1 MRCAVMGAFLA
12 ALLTGSAAADSLDEA
27 WQRYLS
33 AVGQERLRGAADQ
46 TKLQEFV
53 AQNYGPALQRVA
65 ETIEAT
71 AGATELRR
79 RDELARAAI
88 AWARP
93 REDALGDLV
102 LSRAYRQGLGVEANL
117 FESLRLLRRPYQ
129 AQLPEGLE
137 MLIIALD
144 QGTGL
149 PKNTAG
155 AMAAAARF
163 LPAFRKADQ
172 PPVALS
178 FQLLVK
184 PIETLRSFG
193 VPAFL
198 DSKNVGWIGSSSLRS
213 LYGKILII
221 DRGIAPAFVDFPG
234 FVIDATLLQNS
245 ISHVRVDTAS
255 IGSEASFLIRTSAAA
270 RCMSGLAAD
279 ETALFAPSNTSR
291 FRQTQIA
298 GFISCSLTGK
308 LPARPP
314 TEGFGLL
321 EAHEEALGDYFDLL
335 AAGAARFG
343 YGRAI
348 DHKAALHHLDRA
360 ILKGSGDAL
369 PKVLRGHI
377 YDLPG
382 PLQDPDRSR
391 ADLTQG
397 GTACLDRFLEYQK
410 DRDAEIAR
418 DQLKWQT
425 KIAMNF
431 RFSYKIGWSPLTGVI
446 DGDRRRA
453 MAECAQTALLRAAE
467 LGSAEAAYAVTRLPD
482 DAPGITPLT
491 KEKRQALLEQAVD
504 GDVAEAYADLANFYQ
519 NRVVVFAMVTSKAG
533 EPPPSRETICSYWQ
547 VPEYCLPRPILPLLE
562 KGVERGSPT
571 AQATLG
577 ARLLKGSPEEIERG
591 WRLLQQAAE
600 TRDPLLLYAF
610 AYQALSPKAPES
622 VRAAGLDALTAAADL
637 NVSYAQFDLA
647 RRELARD
654 QTPAEQRRS
663 LMRLYAAAQ
672 AGHSTARTT
681 LADAFDK
688 GIGIGAPS
696 AWLGT
701 LWRKGELP

>member
-1 MRCAVMGAFLA
+1 MEVAR
-12 ALLTGSAAADSLDEA
+12 
-27 WQRYLS
+27 
-33 AVGQERLRGAADQ
+33 RL
-46 TKLQEFV
+46 F
-53 AQNYGPALQRVA
+53 
-65 ETIEAT
+65 
-71 AGATELRR
+71 
-79 RDELARAAI
+79 
-88 AWARP
+88 
-93 REDALGDLV
+93 
-102 LSRAYRQGLGVEANL
+102 
-117 FESLRLLRRPYQ
+117 
-129 AQLPEGLE
+129 
-137 MLIIALD
+137 
-144 QGTGL
+144 
-149 PKNTAG
+149 
-155 AMAAAARF
+155 
-163 LPAFRKADQ
+163 PAFRKADQ
-172 PPVALS
+172 PPLSLS
-178 FQLLVK
+178 FQLLLK
-184 PIETLRSFG
+184 PIETLRDFG

-198 DSKNVGWIGSSSLRS
+198 DLKNVGWITSAPLRS
-213 LYGKILII
+213 LYSKVITI
-221 DRGIAPAFVDFPG
+221 DRGIAPGFVDFSN
-234 FVIDATLLQNS
+234 FSLDMLILQNS
-245 ISHVRVDTAS
+245 LSQVRADTTS
-255 IGSEASFLIRTSAAA
+255 IGGEVGLLIRAHASSH
-270 RCMSGLAAD
+270 CMTGLAEGEA
-279 ETALFAPSNTSR
+279 ALFDPANSSV
-291 FRQTQIA
+291 FRPLRMRE
-298 GFISCSLTGK
+298 FISCSLTGK
-308 LPARPP
+308 LPSRPP
-314 TEGFGLL
+314 ADGLALL
-321 EAHEEALGDYFDLL
+321 ETHKEALGTDYHLL

-343 YGRAI
+343 LGQPTDLRAAI
-348 DHKAALHHLDRA
+348 SQLDQALAKRPQDA
-360 ILKGSGDAL
+360 I
-369 PKVLRGHI
+369 PRVLRGQI
-377 YDLPG
+377 FDLDG
-382 PLQDPDRSR
+382 PLVDRSQAR
-391 ADLTQG
+391 DDLTQG
-397 GTACLDRFLEYQK
+397 GKTCLDTFFTLQK
-410 DRDAEIAR
+410 EWEEEAAEAH
-418 DQLKWQT
+418 LKWQT
-425 KIAMNF
+425 HITVNVTH
-431 RFSYKIGWSPLTGVI
+431 SYKSDWSPLTGMI
-446 DGDRRRA
+446 SGDLRSA
-453 MAECAQTALLRAAE
+453 MAECAQTALLRATE

-562 KGVERGSPT
+562 KGVERGSLT

-647 RRELARD
+647 KRELARD

>member
-1 MRCAVMGAFLA
+1 MRLVIGSLIA
-12 ALLTGSAAADSLDEA
+12 ALLIAGPAAADPLDEA

-33 AVGQERLRGAADQ
+33 AVGQEWLRGAAEQ
-46 TKLQEFV
+46 TKLQGFV

-102 LSRAYRQGLGVEANL
+102 LSRAYRQGLGVEVNL

-129 AQLPEGLE
+129 AQLPEGLDI
-137 MLIIALD
+137 LIVALD

-149 PKNTAG
+149 PQNTAG

-178 FQLLVK
+178 FQLLMK

-198 DSKNVGWIGSSSLRS
+198 DFKNVGWIGSPSLRS

-221 DRGIAPAFVDFPG
+221 NQGIAPGFVDFAG
-234 FVIDATLLQNS
+234 FLIDATLLQNS
-245 ISHVRVDTAS
+245 MAQVRVDTTS
-255 IGSEASFLIRTSAAA
+255 IGGDIGLIIRTYAAA
-270 RCMSGLAAD
+270 RCMTGLAAD
-279 ETALFAPSNTSR
+279 EAAFIAPSHSSSFHPIQR
-291 FRQTQIA
+291 V

-308 LPARPP
+308 LPTRPP
-314 TEGFGLL
+314 TEGVALL
-321 EAHEEALGDYFDLL
+321 ETHKEALGSDYDLL

-348 DHKAALHHLDRA
+348 DLKAALNHLDQA
-360 ILKGSGDAL
+360 ILKSPGDAS
-369 PKVLRGHI
+369 PKALRGQI
-377 YDLPG
+377 FDLPG
-382 PLQDPDRSR
+382 PLQDRDRAR
-391 ADLTQG
+391 ADLAQG
-397 GTACLDRFLEYQK
+397 GAACLDKFLQHQK
-410 DRDAEIAR
+410 DMDAKYAQDR
-418 DQLKWQT
+418 LKWQT
-425 KIAMNF
+425 KISINPRLF
-431 RFSYKIGWSPLTGVI
+431 YKIGWSPLTGVI
-446 DGDRRRA
+446 DGDLRSA

-504 GDVAEAYADLANFYQ
+504 GDVAEAYADLANFYR

-577 ARLLKGSPEEIERG
+577 AHLLKGSPEEIELG

-647 RRELARD
+647 KRELARD

-672 AGHSTARTT
+672 AGHSEARKT

>member
-1 MRCAVMGAFLA
+1 MRLVMMGALLA
-12 ALLTGSAAADSLDEA
+12 TLLTGPAAADALDDA

-33 AVGQERLRGAADQ
+33 AVGQERLRGAAEQ

-53 AQNYGPALQRVA
+53 AQNYGPALLKAA
-65 ETIEAT
+65 EAIEET
-71 AGATELRR
+71 AGETELRR

-149 PKNTAG
+149 PQNTAG

-213 LYGKILII
+213 LYGKIIII

-255 IGSEASFLIRTSAAA
+255 IGSEAGFLIRTSAAA
-270 RCMSGLAAD
+270 RCMNGLAAD

-298 GFISCSLTGK
+298 GFISCSLTGR

-321 EAHEEALGDYFDLL
+321 ETHEEALGDYFDLL

-348 DHKAALHHLDRA
+348 DHKAALDHLDRA
-360 ILKGSGDAL
+360 IFKSPGDGL

-382 PLQDPDRSR
+382 PLQDPNRAR

-397 GTACLDRFLEYQK
+397 GAACLDRFQEYQK
-410 DRDAEIAR
+410 DRDAEITR
-418 DQLKWQT
+418 DQLKWHT
-425 KIAMNF
+425 KNAVNF

-467 LGSAEAAYAVTRLPD
+467 LGSAEAAYAATRLPD
-482 DAPGITPLT
+482 DAPGTTPLT
-491 KEKRQALLEQAVD
+491 KERRQVLLEQAVD
-504 GDVAEAYADLANFYQ
+504 GDVTEAYADLAELY
-519 NRVVVFAMVTSKAG
+519 RSRIVVYAIASTKTG
-533 EPPPSRETICSYWQ
+533 EPPPSRENLCSYWQ
-547 VPEYCLPRPILPLLE
+547 VPEQCLPRRISQLWENGAARSSPI
-562 KGVERGSPT
+562 
-571 AQATLG
+571 AQAMLG
-577 ARLLKGSPEEIERG
+577 TRLIKGSPDEAERG
-591 WRLLQQAAE
+591 WHLLQQAAE
-600 TRDPLLLYAF
+600 NREPRLLHIF
-610 AYQALSPKAPES
+610 AEAALSPKAPDA

-637 NVSYAQFDLA
+637 NFPDAQFDLA
-647 RRELARD
+647 KRELARD

-672 AGHSTARTT
+672 AGHSEARKT

>member
-129 AQLPEGLE
+129 TQLPEGLDI
-137 MLIIALD
+137 LIVALD

-149 PKNTAG
+149 PQNTAG

-178 FQLLVK
+178 FQLLMK

-198 DSKNVGWIGSSSLRS
+198 DFKNVGWIGSPSLRS

-221 DRGIAPAFVDFPG
+221 NQGIAPGFVDFAG
-234 FVIDATLLQNS
+234 FLVDATLLQNS
-245 ISHVRVDTAS
+245 MAQVRVDTTS
-255 IGSEASFLIRTSAAA
+255 IGGDIGLIIRTYAAA
-270 RCMSGLAAD
+270 RCMTGLTANEA
-279 ETALFAPSNTSR
+279 ALFAPNNSSS
-291 FRQTQIA
+291 FHPIQSA

-308 LPARPP
+308 LPMRPP
-314 TEGFGLL
+314 TEGLAML
-321 EAHEEALGDYFDLL
+321 ETHKKALGSDYDLL

-348 DHKAALHHLDRA
+348 DLKAALYHLDQA
-360 ILKGSGDAL
+360 ILKSPGDAS
-369 PKVLRGHI
+369 PKALRGQI
-377 YDLPG
+377 FDLPG
-382 PLQDPDRSR
+382 PLQDRDRAR
-391 ADLTQG
+391 ADLAQG
-397 GTACLDRFLEYQK
+397 GAACLDKFLQHQK
-410 DRDAEIAR
+410 DMDAKYAQDR
-418 DQLKWQT
+418 LKWQT
-425 KIAMNF
+425 KISINPRLF
-431 RFSYKIGWSPLTGVI
+431 YKIGWSPLTGVI
-446 DGDRRRA
+446 DGDLRSA

-504 GDVAEAYADLANFYQ
+504 GDVAEAYADLAELY
-519 NRVVVFAMVTSKAG
+519 RSRIVVYAIAATKTG
-533 EPPPSRETICSYWQ
+533 EPPPSPENLCSYWK
-547 VPEYCLPRPILPLLE
+547 VPEQCLPRRISQLWE
-562 KGVERGSPT
+562 NGAARGSPI
-571 AQATLG
+571 AQAMLG
-577 ARLLKGSPEEIERG
+577 TRLIKGSPDEAERG
-591 WRLLQQAAE
+591 WHLLRQAAE
-600 TRDPLLLYAF
+600 TREPRLLYIF
-610 AYQALSPKAPES
+610 AEAALSPKAPDA

-637 NVSYAQFDLA
+637 NFPDAQFDLA
-647 RRELARD
+647 KRELARD